1 MKKAFLLL
9 SLALMGAVG
18 MAQNQNVVEAES
30 ETYSFS
36 VGNIK
41 NKVKLS
47 DVDMNIPQTKTVNDK
62 TFCIIFAN
70 DRYQMEQPVPFAAHD
85 GEVFKDYCV
94 KTLGIPEKNIHYRAN
109 ATKNNM
115 EFEVDWLSNVLATHK
130 GEAKGIVYYSG
141 HGMPNES
148 NLNSY
153 LLPVDGYASRPES
166 GYSLDK
172 MYADLGST
180 DAASVT
186 YFIDACFSGANR
198 SGDMM
203 EQNRGV
209 AIKSKGGRLQG
220 NSVVFSAAQGD
231 ETAYVYQDKSHG
243 MFTYFLLKKLQDT
256 KGNVSYGEL
265 SDFIN
270 DKVSRMSLVENSKSQ
285 TPLTTSSMSDW
296 KKIKFNK

>member
-9 SLALMGAVG
+9 GLVLMGAVG
-18 MAQNQNVVEAES
+18 MAQSVVEVES
-30 ETYSFS
+30 GTYSFS

-41 NKVKLS
+41 DKVRLS
-47 DVDMNIPQTKTVNDK
+47 DVDMNIPQTRTVNDM

-70 DRYQMEQPVPFAAHD
+70 EKYQMEQSVPFAAHD
-85 GEVFKDYCV
+85 GEVFRDYCV

-115 EFEVDWLSNVLATHK
+115 EFEVDWLANVLANKK

-141 HGMPNES
+141 HGIPNES
-148 NLNSY
+148 DFNSY

-172 MYADLGST
+172 LYADLGNT
-180 DAASVT
+180 DAALVT
-186 YFIDACFSGANR
+186 YFIDACFSGTNR
-198 SGDMM
+198 RGEMM
-203 EQNRGV
+203 EQTKGV
-209 AIKSKGGRLQG
+209 GVKSKSGRLQG

-243 MFTYFLLKKLQDT
+243 MFTYFLLQKLQET

-265 SDFIN
+265 SDFIKEKVV
-270 DKVSRMSLVENSKSQ
+270 DKSLLENSKSQ
-285 TPLTTSSMSDW
+285 TPLTSSMMGDW
-296 KKIKFNK
+296 KKMKFNK

>member
-1 MKKAFLLL
+1 MKKSILLL
-9 SLALMGAVG
+9 GLALMGAVG
-18 MAQNQNVVEAES
+18 MAQTVDVES
-30 ETYSFS
+30 DTYSFS

-41 NKVKLS
+41 NKVRLS
-47 DVDMNIPQTKTVNDK
+47 DVDQNIPQARTVNDK
-62 TFCIIFAN
+62 TFCVIFAN
-70 DRYQMEQPVPFAAHD
+70 EKYQLEQSVPFATHD
-85 GEVFKDYCV
+85 GEVFKEYCV
-94 KTLGIPEKNIHYRAN
+94 KTLGIPEKNVHFRAN

-115 EFEVDWLSNVLATHK
+115 EFEVDWLKSVLATHK

-141 HGMPNES
+141 HGMPSES
-148 NLNSY
+148 TLNSY

-172 MYADLGST
+172 MYADLGNT

-198 SGDMM
+198 SGEMM

-209 AIKSKGGRLQG
+209 AIKSKGGQLKG

-243 MFTYFLLKKLQDT
+243 MFTYFLLKKLQET

-265 SDFIN
+265 SDFVTE
-270 DKVSRMSLVENSKSQ
+270 KVSRMSLVENSKSQ
-285 TPLTTSSMSDW
+285 TPTTTSTMTDW
-296 KKIKFNK
+296 KKEKFNK

>member
-1 MKKAFLLL
+1 MKKSILLL
-9 SLALMGAVG
+9 GLALMGAVG
-18 MAQNQNVVEAES
+18 MAQTVDVES
-30 ETYSFS
+30 DTYSFS

-41 NKVKLS
+41 NKVRLS
-47 DVDMNIPQTKTVNDK
+47 DVDQNIPQARTVNDK
-62 TFCIIFAN
+62 TFCVIFAN
-70 DRYQMEQPVPFAAHD
+70 EKYQLEQSVPFAAHD
-85 GEVFKDYCV
+85 GEVFKEYCV
-94 KTLGIPEKNIHYRAN
+94 KTLGIPEKNVHFRAN

-115 EFEVDWLSNVLATHK
+115 EFEVDWLKSVLATHK

-141 HGMPNES
+141 HGMPSES
-148 NLNSY
+148 TLNSY
-153 LLPVDGYASRPES
+153 LLPVDGYASHPES

-172 MYADLGST
+172 MYADLGNT

-198 SGDMM
+198 SGEMM

-209 AIKSKGGRLQG
+209 AIKSKGGQLKG

-243 MFTYFLLKKLQDT
+243 MFTYFLLKKLQET

-265 SDFIN
+265 SDFITE
-270 DKVSRMSLVENSKSQ
+270 KVSRMSLVENSKSQ
-285 TPLTTSSMSDW
+285 TPTTTSTMTDW
-296 KKIKFNK
+296 KKEKFNK

>member
-1 MKKAFLLL
+1 MKRSVLLL
-9 SLALMGAVG
+9 GLALMGAVG
-18 MAQNQNVVEAES
+18 MAQTVDVES
-30 ETYSFS
+30 DTYSFS
-36 VGNIK
+36 VGKIK
-41 NKVKLS
+41 NKVRLS
-47 DVDMNIPQTKTVNDK
+47 DVDLNVPQSRTVNDK
-62 TFCIIFAN
+62 TFCVIFAN
-70 DRYQMEQPVPFAAHD
+70 EKYQLEQSVPFAAHD
-85 GEVFKDYCV
+85 GEVFKEYCI
-94 KTLGIPEKNIHYRAN
+94 KTLGIPEKNVHYRAN

-115 EFEVDWLSNVLATHK
+115 EFEVDWLKSVLATHK

-141 HGMPNES
+141 HGMPSES
-148 NLNSY
+148 TLNSY

-172 MYADLGST
+172 MYADLGNT

-198 SGDMM
+198 SGEMM

-209 AIKSKGGRLQG
+209 AIKSKGGQLKG

-243 MFTYFLLKKLQDT
+243 MFTYFLLKKLQET

-265 SDFIN
+265 SDYIN
-270 DKVSRMSLVENSKSQ
+270 EKVSRMSLVENSKSQ
-285 TPLTTSSMSDW
+285 TPTTTSTMSDW
-296 KKIKFNK
+296 KKEKFNK

>member
-9 SLALMGAVG
+9 GLVLMGAVG
-18 MAQNQNVVEAES
+18 MAQDVVETES
-30 ETYSFS
+30 GTYSFS

-41 NKVKLS
+41 DKVRLS
-47 DVDMNIPQTKTVNDK
+47 DVDLNIPQTRAVNDM

-70 DRYQMEQPVPFAAHD
+70 EKYQMEQSVPFAAHD

-115 EFEVDWLSNVLATHK
+115 EFEVDWLANVLANKK

-141 HGMPNES
+141 HGIPNES
-148 NLNSY
+148 DFNSY

-172 MYADLGST
+172 LYADLGNT
-180 DAASVT
+180 DAALVT
-186 YFIDACFSGANR
+186 YFIDACFSGTNR
-198 SGDMM
+198 RGEMM
-203 EQNRGV
+203 EQTKGV
-209 AIKSKGGRLQG
+209 GLKSKSGRLQG

-243 MFTYFLLKKLQDT
+243 MFTYFLLQKLQET

-265 SDFIN
+265 SDFIKEKVL
-270 DKVSRMSLVENSKSQ
+270 DKSLLENSKSQ
-285 TPLTTSSMSDW
+285 TPLTTSMMGDW
-296 KKIKFNK
+296 KKMKFNK

>member
-1 MKKAFLLL
+1 MKKAFLVLGL
-9 SLALMGAVG
+9 VLMGAVG
-18 MAQNQNVVEAES
+18 MAQNVVETES
-30 ETYSFS
+30 RTYSFS

-41 NKVKLS
+41 DKVRLS
-47 DVDMNIPQTKTVNDK
+47 DVDMNIPQTRAVNDM

-70 DRYQMEQPVPFAAHD
+70 EKYQMEQSVPFAAHD

-115 EFEVDWLSNVLATHK
+115 EFEVDWLANVLANKK

-141 HGMPNES
+141 HGIPNES
-148 NLNSY
+148 DFNSY

-172 MYADLGST
+172 LYADLGNT
-180 DAASVT
+180 DAALVT
-186 YFIDACFSGANR
+186 YFIDACFSGTNR
-198 SGDMM
+198 RGEMM
-203 EQNRGV
+203 EQTKGV
-209 AIKSKGGRLQG
+209 GVKSKSGRLQG

-243 MFTYFLLKKLQDT
+243 MFTYFLLQKLQET

-265 SDFIN
+265 SDFIKE
-270 DKVSRMSLVENSKSQ
+270 KVVYESLLENSKSQ
-285 TPLTTSSMSDW
+285 TPLTSSMMGDW
-296 KKIKFNK
+296 KKMKFNK

>member
-1 MKKAFLLL
+1 MKKSILLL
-9 SLALMGAVG
+9 GLALMGAVG
-18 MAQNQNVVEAES
+18 MAQTVDVES
-30 ETYSFS
+30 DTYSFS

-41 NKVKLS
+41 NKVRLS
-47 DVDMNIPQTKTVNDK
+47 DVDQNIPQARTVNDK
-62 TFCIIFAN
+62 TFCVIFAN
-70 DRYQMEQPVPFAAHD
+70 EKYQLEQSVPFAAHD
-85 GEVFKDYCV
+85 GEVFKEYCV
-94 KTLGIPEKNIHYRAN
+94 KTLGIPEKNVHFRAN

-115 EFEVDWLSNVLATHK
+115 EFEVDWLKSVLATHK

-141 HGMPNES
+141 HGMPSES
-148 NLNSY
+148 TLNSY

-172 MYADLGST
+172 MYADLGNT

-209 AIKSKGGRLQG
+209 AIKSKGGQLKG

-231 ETAYVYQDKSHG
+231 ETAYAYQDKSHG
-243 MFTYFLLKKLQDT
+243 MFTYFLLKKLQET

-270 DKVSRMSLVENSKSQ
+270 EKVSRLSLVENSKSQ
-285 TPLTTSSMSDW
+285 TPLTTSTMGDW
-296 KKIKFNK
+296 KKMKFNK

>member
-9 SLALMGAVG
+9 GLVLMGAVG
-18 MAQNQNVVEAES
+18 MAQDVVETES
-30 ETYSFS
+30 RTYSFS

-41 NKVKLS
+41 DKVRLS
-47 DVDMNIPQTKTVNDK
+47 DVDMNIPQTRAVNDM

-70 DRYQMEQPVPFAAHD
+70 EKYQMEQSVPFAAHD

-115 EFEVDWLSNVLATHK
+115 EFEVDWLANVLANKK

-141 HGMPNES
+141 HGIPNES
-148 NLNSY
+148 DFNSY

-172 MYADLGST
+172 LYADLGNT
-180 DAASVT
+180 DAALVT
-186 YFIDACFSGANR
+186 YFIDACFSGTNR
-198 SGDMM
+198 RGEMM
-203 EQNRGV
+203 EQTKGV
-209 AIKSKGGRLQG
+209 GVKSKSGRLQG

-243 MFTYFLLKKLQDT
+243 MFTYFLLQKLQET

-265 SDFIN
+265 SDFIKEKVV
-270 DKVSRMSLVENSKSQ
+270 DKSLLENSKSQ
-285 TPLTTSSMSDW
+285 TPLTSSMMGDW
-296 KKIKFNK
+296 KKMKFNK

>member
-9 SLALMGAVG
+9 GLVLMGAVG
-18 MAQNQNVVEAES
+18 MAQDVVETES
-30 ETYSFS
+30 RTYSFS

-47 DVDMNIPQTKTVNDK
+47 DVDMNIPQTRAVNDM

-70 DRYQMEQPVPFAAHD
+70 EKYQMEQSVPFAAHD

-115 EFEVDWLSNVLATHK
+115 EFEVDWLANVLANKK

-141 HGMPNES
+141 HGIPNES
-148 NLNSY
+148 DFNSY

-172 MYADLGST
+172 LYADLGNT
-180 DAASVT
+180 DAALVT
-186 YFIDACFSGANR
+186 YFIDACFSGTNR
-198 SGDMM
+198 RGEMM
-203 EQNRGV
+203 EQTKGV
-209 AIKSKGGRLQG
+209 GVKSKSGRLQG

-243 MFTYFLLKKLQDT
+243 MFTYFLLQKLQET

-265 SDFIN
+265 SDFIKEKVV
-270 DKVSRMSLVENSKSQ
+270 DKSLLENSKSQ
-285 TPLTTSSMSDW
+285 TPLTSSMMGDW
-296 KKIKFNK
+296 KKMKFNK

>member
-9 SLALMGAVG
+9 GLVLMGAVG
-18 MAQNQNVVEAES
+18 MAQDVVETES
-30 ETYSFS
+30 RTYSFS

-41 NKVKLS
+41 DKVRLS
-47 DVDMNIPQTKTVNDK
+47 DVDMNIPQTRTVNDM
-62 TFCIIFAN
+62 TFCVIFAN
-70 DRYQMEQPVPFAAHD
+70 EKYQMEQSVPFAAHD
-85 GEVFKDYCV
+85 GEVFRDYCV

-115 EFEVDWLSNVLATHK
+115 EFEVDWLANVLANKK

-141 HGMPNES
+141 HGIPNES
-148 NLNSY
+148 DFNSY

-172 MYADLGST
+172 LYADLGNT
-180 DAASVT
+180 DAALVT
-186 YFIDACFSGANR
+186 YFIDACFSGTNR
-198 SGDMM
+198 RGEMM
-203 EQNRGV
+203 EQTKGV
-209 AIKSKGGRLQG
+209 GVKSKSGRLQG

-243 MFTYFLLKKLQDT
+243 MFTYFLLQKLQET

-265 SDFIN
+265 SDFIKE
-270 DKVSRMSLVENSKSQ
+270 KVVYESLLENSKSQ
-285 TPLTTSSMSDW
+285 TPLTSSMMGDW
-296 KKIKFNK
+296 KKMKFNK

>member
-9 SLALMGAVG
+9 GLVLMGAVG
-18 MAQNQNVVEAES
+18 MAQDVVETES
-30 ETYSFS
+30 RTYSFS

-41 NKVKLS
+41 DKVRLS
-47 DVDMNIPQTKTVNDK
+47 DVDMNIPQTRAVNDM

-70 DRYQMEQPVPFAAHD
+70 EKYQMEQSVPFAAHD

-115 EFEVDWLSNVLATHK
+115 EFEVDWLANVLANKK

-141 HGMPNES
+141 HGIPNES
-148 NLNSY
+148 DFNSY

-172 MYADLGST
+172 LYADLGNT
-180 DAASVT
+180 DAALVT
-186 YFIDACFSGANR
+186 YFIDACFSGTNR
-198 SGDMM
+198 RGEMM
-203 EQNRGV
+203 EQTKGV
-209 AIKSKGGRLQG
+209 GVKSKSGRLQG

-243 MFTYFLLKKLQDT
+243 MFTYFLLQKLQET

-265 SDFIN
+265 SDFIKE
-270 DKVSRMSLVENSKSQ
+270 KVVYESLLENSKSQ
-285 TPLTTSSMSDW
+285 TPLTSSMMGDW
-296 KKIKFNK
+296 KKMKFNK

>member
-1 MKKAFLLL
+1 MKKSILLL
-9 SLALMGAVG
+9 GLALMGAVG
-18 MAQNQNVVEAES
+18 MAQTVDVES
-30 ETYSFS
+30 DTYSFS

-41 NKVKLS
+41 NKVRLS
-47 DVDMNIPQTKTVNDK
+47 DVDQNIPQARTVNDK
-62 TFCIIFAN
+62 TFCVIFAN
-70 DRYQMEQPVPFAAHD
+70 EKYQLEQSVPFAAHD
-85 GEVFKDYCV
+85 GEVFKEYCV
-94 KTLGIPEKNIHYRAN
+94 KTLGIPEKNVHFRAN

-115 EFEVDWLSNVLATHK
+115 EFEVDWLKSVLATHK

-141 HGMPNES
+141 HGMPSES
-148 NLNSY
+148 TLNSY

-172 MYADLGST
+172 MYADLGNT

-198 SGDMM
+198 SGEMM

-209 AIKSKGGRLQG
+209 AIKSKGGQLKG

-243 MFTYFLLKKLQDT
+243 MFTYFLLKKLQET

-265 SDFIN
+265 SDFITE
-270 DKVSRMSLVENSKSQ
+270 KVSRMSLVENSKSQ
-285 TPLTTSSMSDW
+285 TPTTTSTMTDW
-296 KKIKFNK
+296 KKEKFNK

>member
-1 MKKAFLLL
+1 MKKVFLILGLAF
-9 SLALMGAVG
+9 MGAVG
-18 MAQNQNVVEAES
+18 MAQTVDVES
-30 ETYSFS
+30 DTYSFS

-41 NKVKLS
+41 NKVRLS
-47 DVDMNIPQTKTVNDK
+47 DVDQNIPQARTVNDK
-62 TFCIIFAN
+62 TFCVIFAN
-70 DRYQMEQPVPFAAHD
+70 EKYQLEQSVPFAAHD
-85 GEVFKDYCV
+85 GEVFKEYCV
-94 KTLGIPEKNIHYRAN
+94 KTLGIPEKNVHFRAN

-115 EFEVDWLSNVLATHK
+115 EFEVDWLKSVLATHK

-141 HGMPNES
+141 HGMPSES
-148 NLNSY
+148 TLNSY

-172 MYADLGST
+172 MYADLGNT

-198 SGDMM
+198 SGEMM

-209 AIKSKGGRLQG
+209 AIKSKGGQLKG

-243 MFTYFLLKKLQDT
+243 MFTYFLLKKLQET

-265 SDFIN
+265 SDFITE
-270 DKVSRMSLVENSKSQ
+270 KVSRMSLVENSKSQ
-285 TPLTTSSMSDW
+285 TPTTTSTMTDW
-296 KKIKFNK
+296 KKEKFNK

>member
-9 SLALMGAVG
+9 GLVLMGAVG
-18 MAQNQNVVEAES
+18 MAQNVVETES
-30 ETYSFS
+30 RTYSFS

-41 NKVKLS
+41 DKVRLS
-47 DVDMNIPQTKTVNDK
+47 NVDMNIPQTRTVNDM

-70 DRYQMEQPVPFAAHD
+70 EKYQMEQSVPFAAHD

-172 MYADLGST
+172 MFAELGST
-180 DAASVT
+180 NAASVT

-209 AIKSKGGRLQG
+209 AIKSKGGHLQG
-220 NSVVFSAAQGD
+220 NSVVFSAAQSD

-243 MFTYFLLKKLQDT
+243 MFTYFLLKKLQET

-265 SDFIN
+265 SDFIKEN
-270 DKVSRMSLVENSKSQ
+270 VLHMSLLENSKSQ
-285 TPLTTSSMSDW
+285 TPLTTSTMGDW
-296 KKIKFNK
+296 KKMKFNK

>member
-1 MKKAFLLL
+1 MKKSILLL
-9 SLALMGAVG
+9 GLALMGAVG
-18 MAQNQNVVEAES
+18 MAQTVDVES
-30 ETYSFS
+30 DTYSFS

-41 NKVKLS
+41 NKVRLS
-47 DVDMNIPQTKTVNDK
+47 DVDQNIPQARTVNDK
-62 TFCIIFAN
+62 TFCVIFAN
-70 DRYQMEQPVPFAAHD
+70 EKYQLEQSVPFAAHD
-85 GEVFKDYCV
+85 GEVFKEYCV
-94 KTLGIPEKNIHYRAN
+94 KTLGIPEKNVHFRAN

-115 EFEVDWLSNVLATHK
+115 EFEVDWLKSVLATHK

-141 HGMPNES
+141 HGMPSES
-148 NLNSY
+148 TVNSY

-172 MYADLGST
+172 MYADLGNT

-198 SGDMM
+198 SGEMM

-209 AIKSKGGRLQG
+209 AIKSKGGQLKG

-243 MFTYFLLKKLQDT
+243 MFTYFLLKKLQET

-265 SDFIN
+265 SDFITE
-270 DKVSRMSLVENSKSQ
+270 KVSRMSLVENSKSQ
-285 TPLTTSSMSDW
+285 TPTTTSTMTDW
-296 KKIKFNK
+296 KKEKFNK

>member
-9 SLALMGAVG
+9 GLALMGAVG
-18 MAQNQNVVEAES
+18 MAQSVVEVES
-30 ETYSFS
+30 GTYSFS

-41 NKVKLS
+41 DKVRLS
-47 DVDMNIPQTKTVNDK
+47 DVDMNIPQTRTVNDK

-70 DRYQMEQPVPFAAHD
+70 EKYQMEQSVPFAAHD
-85 GEVFKDYCV
+85 GEVFRDYCV

-115 EFEVDWLSNVLATHK
+115 EFEVDWLANVLATHK

-172 MYADLGST
+172 MYAELGST

-243 MFTYFLLKKLQDT
+243 MFTYFLLKKLQET

-270 DKVSRMSLVENSKSQ
+270 EKVSRMSLVENSKSQ
-285 TPLTTSSMSDW
+285 TPLTTSSMGDW
-296 KKIKFNK
+296 KKMKFNK

>member
-1 MKKAFLLL
+1 
-9 SLALMGAVG
+9 MGAVG
-18 MAQNQNVVEAES
+18 MAQDVVETES
-30 ETYSFS
+30 RTYSFS

-41 NKVKLS
+41 DKVRLS
-47 DVDMNIPQTKTVNDK
+47 DVDMNIPQTRAVNDM

-70 DRYQMEQPVPFAAHD
+70 EKYQMEQSVPFAAHD

-115 EFEVDWLSNVLATHK
+115 EFEVDWLANVLANKK

-141 HGMPNES
+141 HGIPNES
-148 NLNSY
+148 DFNSY

-172 MYADLGST
+172 LYADLGNT
-180 DAASVT
+180 DAALVT
-186 YFIDACFSGANR
+186 YFIDACFSGTNR
-198 SGDMM
+198 RGEMM
-203 EQNRGV
+203 EQTKGV
-209 AIKSKGGRLQG
+209 GVKSKSGRLQG

-243 MFTYFLLKKLQDT
+243 MFTYFLLQKLQET

-265 SDFIN
+265 SDFIKEKVV
-270 DKVSRMSLVENSKSQ
+270 DKSLLENSKSQ
-285 TPLTTSSMSDW
+285 TPLTSSMMGDW
-296 KKIKFNK
+296 KKMKFNK

>member
-9 SLALMGAVG
+9 GMVLMGAVG
-18 MAQNQNVVEAES
+18 MAQNVVEAES
-30 ETYSFS
+30 RTYSFS

-41 NKVKLS
+41 DKVRLS
-47 DVDMNIPQTKTVNDK
+47 DVDMNIPQTRAVNDM

-70 DRYQMEQPVPFAAHD
+70 EKYQMEQSVPFAAHD

-94 KTLGIPEKNIHYRAN
+94 KTLGIPEKNIHYRVN

-115 EFEVDWLSNVLATHK
+115 EFEVDWLANVLANKK

-141 HGMPNES
+141 HGIPNES
-148 NLNSY
+148 DFNSY

-172 MYADLGST
+172 LYAELGST
-180 DAASVT
+180 DAALVT
-186 YFIDACFSGANR
+186 YFIDACFSGTNR
-198 SGDMM
+198 RGEMM
-203 EQNRGV
+203 EQTKGV
-209 AIKSKGGRLQG
+209 GVKSKSGRLQG

-243 MFTYFLLKKLQDT
+243 MFTYFLLQKLQET

-265 SDFIN
+265 SDFIKE
-270 DKVSRMSLVENSKSQ
+270 KVVYESLLENSKSQ
-285 TPLTTSSMSDW
+285 TPLTTSMMGDW
-296 KKIKFNK
+296 KKMKFNK

>member
-9 SLALMGAVG
+9 GLALMGAVG
-18 MAQNQNVVEAES
+18 MAQSVVEVES
-30 ETYSFS
+30 GTYSFS

-41 NKVKLS
+41 DKVRLS
-47 DVDMNIPQTKTVNDK
+47 DVDMNIPQTRTVNDM

-70 DRYQMEQPVPFAAHD
+70 EKYQMEQSVPFAAHD
-85 GEVFKDYCV
+85 GEVFRDYCV

-115 EFEVDWLSNVLATHK
+115 EFVVDWLANVLATHK

-203 EQNRGV
+203 EQTV
-209 AIKSKGGRLQG
+209 AWPSSRKAVVCKAIQWSSRLPKAMRRPT
-220 NSVVFSAAQGD
+220 SIRTSR
-231 ETAYVYQDKSHG
+231 TACSPI
-243 MFTYFLLKKLQDT
+243 
-256 KGNVSYGEL
+256 SC
-265 SDFIN
+265 
-270 DKVSRMSLVENSKSQ
+270 
-285 TPLTTSSMSDW
+285 
-296 KKIKFNK
+296 

>member
-9 SLALMGAVG
+9 GLVLMGAVG
-18 MAQNQNVVEAES
+18 MAQDVVETES
-30 ETYSFS
+30 GTYSFS

-41 NKVKLS
+41 DKVRLS
-47 DVDMNIPQTKTVNDK
+47 DVDLNIPQTRAVNDM

-70 DRYQMEQPVPFAAHD
+70 EKYQMEQSVPFAAHD

-115 EFEVDWLSNVLATHK
+115 EFEVDWLANVLANKK

-141 HGMPNES
+141 HGIPNES
-148 NLNSY
+148 DFNSY

-172 MYADLGST
+172 LYADLGNT
-180 DAASVT
+180 DAALVT
-186 YFIDACFSGANR
+186 YFIDACFSGTNR
-198 SGDMM
+198 RGEMM
-203 EQNRGV
+203 EQTKGV
-209 AIKSKGGRLQG
+209 GVKSKSGRLQG

-243 MFTYFLLKKLQDT
+243 MFTYFLLQKLQET

-265 SDFIN
+265 SDFIKEKVL
-270 DKVSRMSLVENSKSQ
+270 DKSLLENSKSQ
-285 TPLTTSSMSDW
+285 TPLTTSMMGDW
-296 KKIKFNK
+296 KKMKFNK